1 VNNTLSGNNA
11 SNNNNGIYL
20 NDYSDNNSLKD
31 NFANSNNY
39 HGIKLYFSGN
49 NTMTGNNASNNMN
62 NGFNLDY
69 SGNNTLRNNFANSN
83 IYEGIY
89 LSFSNN
95 NTVIGNNA
103 SNNANG
109 IYLESS
115 SSNII
120 YNNYFRNNNAFDDGN
135 NIWNINK
142 TSGTNIINGA
152 FSGGNF
158 WSDYAGKDT
167 DGDGLGD
174 TMLPYDS
181 SGEIAN
187 GGDYL
192 PLIAPLPFAVHISIS
207 GKPIIAH
214 TNSNIL
220 VEFTNFSSGDPYNI
234 SINAPNGTRV
244 YYENANLNGTHLQTI
259 HINWTP
265 QSTGNYTI
273 EAWGRGMIE
282 SAPVYV
288 YDSKVVP
295 VSDLGTIVLI
305 AAIMLGFIGIKRRSK

>member
-1 VNNTLSGNNA
+1 
-11 SNNNNGIYL
+11 
-20 NDYSDNNSLKD
+20 
-31 NFANSNNY
+31 
-39 HGIKLYFSGN
+39 
-49 NTMTGNNASNNMN
+49 M
-62 NGFNLDY
+62 
-69 SGNNTLRNNFANSN
+69 
-83 IYEGIY
+83 
-89 LSFSNN
+89 
-95 NTVIGNNA
+95 
-103 SNNANG
+103 
-109 IYLESS
+109 ESS
-115 SSNII
+115 SSDII
-120 YNNYFRNNNAFDDGN
+120 YNNYFSNNNAFDDGN

-192 PLIAPLPFAVHISIS
+192 PLIAPLPFAV
-207 GKPIIAH
+207 
-214 TNSNIL
+214 
-220 VEFTNFSSGDPYNI
+220 SSGDPYNI

-265 QSTGNYTI
+265 QSTGNYTLTF
-273 EAWGRGMIE
+273 R
-282 SAPVYV
+282 
-288 YDSKVVP
+288 
-295 VSDLGTIVLI
+295 L
-305 AAIMLGFIGIKRRSK
+305 